1 MRWAPQIARNFMSTT
16 LERPP
21 KPKGTP
27 LLVHRRRGMVVILL
41 CIMYF
46 ISYFDRTNIATAGP
60 SIMASTAKGGLGLSA
75 IEFGYATAVFAIG
88 YAVFQIF
95 GGRIGERLGPRRG
108 LLVLGVLWGAATLA
122 SGLAGGLI
130 SLLIA
135 RAVLGLSES
144 ATFPTATQAMSRW
157 IPRDRNGFVQGIVHS
172 ASRLGTAAAPLIVA
186 ALIAASGWRLS
197 FVFVGILSVLWA
209 VVWFILFRDQPKQV
223 KGISQAELAEIPE
236 IPKAKDTPPVPWR
249 RLARSI
255 LPVTVVDFGYGWV
268 AWVFFTWIPTL
279 LASTYNQDL
288 KSYGLLTSLILVGGV
303 IGDTLGGVLSD
314 ALLRRTGNARNA
326 RRTFL
331 LIGFIGAAVFMIPIL
346 FTPPLIVTV
355 ITLAL
360 AFFFLELTN
369 AQLWSIPMD
378 VAPTWSGAASGMMNT
393 GFAIAGVVS
402 AIAGG
407 SLITWAANG
416 TGFTWLFGISIAIL
430 IGATVLAGVMHPKPV
445 DPIAAEPIPVRTA

>member
-1 MRWAPQIARNFMSTT
+1 MTATM
-16 LERPP
+16 ERPP
-21 KPKGTP
+21 RPAP
-27 LLVHRRRGMVVILL
+27 LIVHRRRGMVVVLL
-41 CIMYF
+41 CVMYF

-60 SIMASTAKGGLGLSA
+60 SIMASTAKGGLGLSPF
-75 IEFGYATAVFAIG
+75 EFGLATSVFAVG
-88 YAVFQIF
+88 YAVFQIL
-95 GGRIGERLGPRRG
+95 GGRIGEKLGPRRG

-130 SLLIA
+130 SLLVA

-157 IPRDRNGFVQGIVHS
+157 IPRDRNGMVQGIVHS
-172 ASRLGTAAAPLIVA
+172 ASRLGTAAAPIVVA
-186 ALIAASGWRLS
+186 ALIAAYDWRFS
-197 FVFVGILSVLWA
+197 FIAVGILSVLWA
-209 VVWFILFRDQPKQV
+209 VVWFVLFRDQPKQV
-223 KGISQAELAEIPE
+223 KGISQLELSEIPA
-236 IPKAKDTPPVPWR
+236 IAKPKDTPPVPWK

-255 LPVTVVDFGYGWV
+255 LPVTAVDFGYGWV
-268 AWVFFTWIPTL
+268 AWVFFTWIPSL
-279 LASTYNQDL
+279 LASTYKQDVAH
-288 KSYGLLTSLILVGGV
+288 YGLLTSLILAGGV

-331 LIGFIGAAVFMIPIL
+331 LIGFIGAAVCMIPIL
-346 FTPPLIVTV
+346 FTPPLVVTV
-355 ITLAL
+355 VTLAL

-378 VAPTWSGAASGMMNT
+378 IAPTWSGAASGMMNT

-407 SLITWAANG
+407 SLITWASGG
-416 TGFTWLFGISIAIL
+416 TGFTWLFGISIVIL
-430 IGATVLAGVMHPKPV
+430 IGATILAGIMRPKPV
-445 DPIAAEPIPVRTA
+445 DPIAEQPLAVRTV